1 MPGARTFAL
10 HLRRDWFRIGDFFIY
25 AIIITLLLVIGIK
38 GFQLKEVK
46 GSKVEIYVNSKLE
59 FVEDLKKKKSEL
71 FVPTEIGGVNVEFI
85 DNKVRVISSN
95 SPKKLIVKQGFIS
108 KAGETL
114 IGVPD
119 KVIIKVT
126 GDSDLDYIIK

>member
-1 MPGARTFAL
+1 M
-10 HLRRDWFRIGDFFIY
+10 FRIGDIFIY
-25 AIIITLLLVIGIK
+25 SIIVMILLFIGVK
-38 GFQLKEVK
+38 GFQLEEVK
-46 GSKVEIYVNSKLE
+46 GSKVEIYVNSKLTFIE
-59 FVEDLKKKKSEL
+59 NLKKEKSKI
-71 FVPTEIGGVNVEFI
+71 FVPTELGGINVEFV
-85 DNKVRVISSN
+85 DNKVRVITSN

-108 KAGETL
+108 KVGETL

>member
-1 MPGARTFAL
+1 M
-10 HLRRDWFRIGDFFIY
+10 FRIGDFFIY
-25 AIIITLLLVIGIK
+25 AIIITLLLVLENK
-38 GFQLKEVK
+38 RFQLKEVK

>member
-1 MPGARTFAL
+1 MFK
-10 HLRRDWFRIGDFFIY
+10 IGDTAIYLFIVL
-25 AIIITLLLVIGIK
+25 IIGITGLK
-38 GFQLKEVK
+38 AFTIKEVA
-46 GSKVEIYVNSKLE
+46 GTKVEVYVAGKLNY
-59 FVEDLKKKKSEL
+59 VDDLSLEKKERFIDTEL
-71 FVPTEIGGVNVEFI
+71 GGIKMEFI

-119 KVIIKVT
+119 KVIVKIV

>member
-1 MPGARTFAL
+1 MFK
-10 HLRRDWFRIGDFFIY
+10 IGDIFIY
-25 AIIITLLLVIGIK
+25 SIIITLLLFL
-38 GFQLKEVK
+38 GFEGFRLKEVK
-46 GSKVEIYVNSKLE
+46 GSKVEIYVNSKLT
-59 FVEDLKKKKSEL
+59 FVENLKKEKSEI
-71 FVPTEIGGVNVEFI
+71 FVPTELGGIKVEFV
-85 DNKVRVISSN
+85 DKKVRVISSN

-126 GDSDLDYIIK
+126 GDSDLDYIVK

>member
-1 MPGARTFAL
+1 MFK
-10 HLRRDWFRIGDFFIY
+10 IGDLFVY
-25 AIIITLLLVIGIK
+25 LLIITMLSVIGVKGFLMKEIK
-38 GFQLKEVK
+38 G
-46 GSKVEIYVNSKLE
+46 SRVEIYVDSKLR
-59 FVEDLKKKKSEL
+59 FVEELKKEKKKI
-71 FVPTEIGGVNVEFI
+71 FVPTVLGGIDVELV

-119 KVIIKVT
+119 RVIIKVT
-126 GDSDLDYIIK
+126 GDSDLDYVVR